1 MRDKSFLFKFEEI
14 ATLYQY
20 LYLEESHSIEITNIL
35 GVILR
40 LRMDERGHILC
51 QNTNF
56 PDLPESD
63 WSETMTISVACDRIE
78 QLKDTPAVEFPN
90 RFQNRWEEIEAV
102 TRMNLCLN
110 R

>member
-40 LRMDERGHILC
+40 LRMDERGTYSL
-51 QNTNF
+51 
-56 PDLPESD
+56 
-63 WSETMTISVACDRIE
+63 SEY
-78 QLKDTPAVEFPN
+78 QLSRPAGKRLVGN
-90 RFQNRWEEIEAV
+90 HDNIRCV
-102 TRMNLCLN
+102 
-110 R
+110 